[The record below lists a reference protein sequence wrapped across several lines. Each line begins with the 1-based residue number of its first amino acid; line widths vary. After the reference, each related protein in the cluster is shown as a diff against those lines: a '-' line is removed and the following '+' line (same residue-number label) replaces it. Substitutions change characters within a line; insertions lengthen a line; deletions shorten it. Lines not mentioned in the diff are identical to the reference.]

1 MNNIL
6 SLIGRRK
13 NLFEDDINAL
23 DKDLKEIVSSS
34 NFLVI
39 DGAGSI
45 GSAVTNS
52 EIVKRYLANLGYE
65 PFLCENE
72 EEARKLAKVLP
83 KDGFYPCLFA
93 PSDTAEEKDYARF
106 VHRLVFLKNYERL
119 KRY

>member
-83 KDGFYPCLFA
+83 KDGFYPW
-93 PSDTAEEKDYARF
+93 EKDYARF